1 MSILGTRTTN
11 PQLGEK
17 LWNHLQSTGTNNL
30 FSAEYARL
38 VEDVYLIAKKENLK
52 SNVGKP
58 LLELLKSEVELVRR
72 LKFLN
77 EVSDELVKS
86 LATFKKAK
94 QFQFKNLSSFTK
106 EQLRHALIE
115 SEVKCESQ
123 RLDALEMKEAIL
135 FLLQH
140 FYQTRFKHMTSTK
153 NRELARNK
161 KFKSNSDFLMECLN
175 QIKIDLKRDLQ
186 ATDFIKF
193 RNLAMKFKPP
203 FIQKPRRSKQ
213 DRMISEEIQRLDAE
227 ALARNEWAPSTLRSF
242 FEKHTGVKPSSV
254 RK

>member
-17 LWNHLQSTGTNNL
+17 LWNHLQSTGANNL
-30 FSAEYARL
+30 FSAEYTRL
-38 VEDVYLIAKKENLK
+38 VEDIYLIAKKENLK

-86 LATFKKAK
+86 LGTFKKAK
-94 QFQFKNLSSFTK
+94 QIQFKNLSSFTK
-106 EQLRHALIE
+106 EQLRDDLIE
-115 SEVKCESQ
+115 SEVRCESQ
-123 RLDALEMKEAIL
+123 RLDTIEMKEAIL
-135 FLLQH
+135 YLLNY
-140 FYQTRFKHMTSTK
+140 FNQTRFKHMTSTK

-161 KFKSNSDFLMECLN
+161 KFKSNLDFLMECLN
-175 QIKIDLKRDLQ
+175 QIKADLKRDFQ

-193 RNLAMKFKPP
+193 HNLAMKFKPP
-203 FIQKPRRSKQ
+203 YIQKPRRSKQ
-213 DRMISEEIQRLDAE
+213 DRMMCEEIQKLDAE

-242 FEKHTGVKPSSV
+242 FEKHTGVKPSSI